1 MKQIVLT
8 FFGLSIGFL
17 GLSAQESQEV
27 IPPMAG
33 WNYYGGD
40 EFNGTSIDKSL
51 WGIYGDS
58 KNSYRFDD
66 YGNNKKQG
74 MAQTYRDNMI
84 TVKNGIVSIRATRE
98 PIYTGIKYK
107 KNTDCSPKMRLAP
120 LVLRL
125 STIGAVGQHH
135 SC

>member
-1 MKQIVLT
+1 M
-8 FFGLSIGFL
+8 
-17 GLSAQESQEV
+17 

-40 EFNGTSIDKSL
+40 EFNGTSIDKSP

-74 MAQTYRDNMI
+74 MAQTYRDNMV

-125 STIGAVGQHH
+125 STIDAVG
-135 SC
+135 